1 LRTGTQ
7 IDRYLAKLIFVPLV
21 ATLCLAAML
30 LLLEKMLRLFDFVV
44 SEGGPVS
51 VVWRMLANLIPEYLG
66 LGIPLGLMLG
76 ILFAFRKLA
85 LSSELDVLR
94 AVGLDYKRLLRVPY
108 LYTIALMALNLTIVG
123 FVQPYAEYAY
133 RGLQFELR
141 SGALGASI
149 RVGEFARLGERMT
162 LRVERSENEGTDL
175 HGVFLRAESRD
186 GRALTVSADR
196 GTFLATD
203 DPDTIIFRVTNGR
216 LVHDSPNYPA
226 PRVLSFESHDVPV
239 SLPTIRGFRARG
251 EGIAEMT
258 LPELVRVGT
267 SATTPPPTRNATRAN
282 FHFRLVEVSMMLL
295 LPLLAVALAVPPKRS
310 TSGLGIFLS
319 VVFVVTYH
327 KVCQYAEQMGALGR
341 IDPLIALWTPFL
353 LFGGLILW
361 MYWTLAYKPGGQPI
375 GALERAFAKAGKAL
389 RRIIGLGARREAA
402 PAA

>member
-1 LRTGTQ
+1 MAAEAAHHGVDLMPVVALLAAGVIAVPLFRRFGL
-7 IDRYLAKLIFVPLV
+7 DSVLGYLAAGVVIGPYGFG
-21 ATLCLAAML
+21 
-30 LLLEKMLRLFDFVV
+30 LF
-44 SEGGPVS
+44 
-51 VVWRMLANLIPEYLG
+51 
-66 LGIPLGLMLG
+66 
-76 ILFAFRKLA
+76 
-85 LSSELDVLR
+85 
-94 AVGLDYKRLLRVPY
+94 
-108 LYTIALMALNLTIVG
+108 T
-123 FVQPYAEYAY
+123 
-133 RGLQFELR
+133 
-141 SGALGASI
+141 
-149 RVGEFARLGERMT
+149 
-162 LRVERSENEGTDL
+162 
-175 HGVFLRAESRD
+175 
-186 GRALTVSADR
+186 
-196 GTFLATD
+196 